1 MSEERVL
8 SDVVW
13 TPERGTEVPEIRSVA
28 WNNFLLS
35 DEWGGF
41 GQGRTAAEIR
51 ITPDTALASTAVLAC
66 CRILAETVAGLPLR
80 VMRRMPNGGSE
91 VASDIPLHKVL
102 SFAPNEW
109 QTKFEFFEQQM
120 MMLTLWGNSYSA
132 IRSGRYGAVSAL
144 DNLHPSRMHVERL
157 ENGRLRYSYTNPQTG
172 RLERYTQDQ
181 ILHIRW
187 TSEPD
192 GIKGMV
198 PVEVAKEAIALA
210 RACEIHASK
219 FWANSARPGMVLQT
233 DSALSPES
241 AERLRDNW
249 ERLHRG
255 ADRSHR
261 TAILTNGLKVEQ
273 VGFNA
278 EQSQYEATRRFQLEE
293 VSRIYRLPMH
303 LLTGSAGGDLETSGK
318 EFVTYTLMP
327 WLRRIESAISRSL
340 IYNDDLFYAEF
351 DTKGLMRGNSI
362 TRAGFYSTMQGLG
375 IYSINDSRRDEGLP
389 PIENGDTHF
398 VAMNLTPLEQAVK
411 GPPMA
416 PMGEAPPEMPGGVPS
431 LPGVTPGEAPPK
443 APEGQASQ
451 KKAFSDGD
459 VVTWDGGKKI
469 GELKHIMEKGTLD
482 LKSGERVEV
491 KPGEP
496 VALVIDAESG
506 EEAAVLVSGLR
517 KAKEEQATV
526 EERRLSPQSKALY
539 DAQEEIVRAKGR
551 WSQADSHYQERNPF
565 ASRGILC
572 RNCVYYEEGGTC
584 EIVKGTIR
592 PDAICKLWIIPE
604 ERLSVPEQRD
614 DCGRQEGGKFGPQNK
629 CQEDAGKGEQPTG
642 EDKAPA
648 AAKAKVFPEKSSRF
662 RSAID
667 DVVAKSGGDPAKVWD
682 RSKGL
687 AETPPPAEVG
697 QYADEQQSQTGKPL
711 TPEAEAAYG
720 SLVDEIGRQ
729 YEALLASGL
738 KVHAWKGEGEPYGD
752 PPGSTRPNSDK
763 MRRDIAE
770 TGEYSFFMTESGFGA
785 GNVTEN
791 HPMLRPTKFKTSDG
805 EPMIANDLFRVVH
818 DFVAHVRGGY
828 SFSTNGEFNGT
839 LSHASTL
846 PESAWPALFAETFG
860 QNAVYERTGGYANQN
875 AYASTAG
882 ADMIRRELAKRRGE
896 SRSEDEGQDSDE
908 PLGYQHL
915 KSRPHLAK
923 SLSARVEDRDCGT
936 GAGGFKPGNDCGAKS
951 GEGDSESG
959 APGGRDFKTRETTQ
973 AALASIRET
982 GGFSVDPFTAES
994 PTTGF
999 MVSVVPA
1006 AETILDTPEAVTD
1019 AVMEKFL
1026 KDNEQAFLER
1036 PTLHVGGWLDKAT
1049 GKVYLDLSEQ
1059 FDNIDDAIDSAES
1072 TNQLAIWDLNVGNE
1086 IRKEEYSARRTGKR
1100 KEPRS
1105 LRSPARARRRVDRS
1119 GDPGTRPPNP
1129 RRGEGEEGAAAQE
1142 GLIAVARRVL
1152 GDSMPSVERRD
1163 IGDAIAVYDHA
1174 QDVLL
1179 VSERDDLPPPPEG
1192 YTSQPNP
1199 FLHEAAH
1206 AIHARANPESYQ
1218 LSGEEPLAPEH
1229 RDWVAREV
1237 SEVAALSAREFV
1249 AEVLAGLLAG
1259 NKYGDDI
1266 LDLAREVAGS
1276 EVIP

>member
-13 TPERGTEVPEIRSVA
+13 TPERGGEVPEIRSVA

-35 DEWGGF
+35 DEWHF
-41 GQGRTAAEIR
+41 GQGRTAADIR
-51 ITPDTALASTAVLAC
+51 VTPDTALASTAVLAC

-80 VMRRMPNGGSE
+80 VMRRSNSGGSE
-91 VASDIPLHKVL
+91 VASDIPLYKVL

-109 QTKFEFFEQQM
+109 QTKFEFFEQM
-120 MMLTLWGNSYSA
+120 MMNLTLWGNSYSA

-181 ILHIRW
+181 VLHIRW

-233 DSALSPES
+233 DSALSAEA

-249 ERLHRG
+249 ERMHRG
-255 ADRSHR
+255 SDRSNR

-278 EQSQYEATRRFQLEE
+278 EQSQFETTRKFQLEE
-293 VSRIYRLPMH
+293 ISRVYRIPSH
-303 LLTGSAGGDLETSGK
+303 LLNGSAAGDLETSGK

-327 WLRRIESAISRSL
+327 WLRRIESGISRSL

-351 DTKGLMRGNSI
+351 DTKGLMRGNSNS
-362 TRAGFYSTMQGLG
+362 RASFYSTMQNLG

-389 PIENGDTHF
+389 PIEHGDTHF
-398 VAMNLTPLEQAVK
+398 VAMNMTPLEQAVK
-411 GPPMA
+411 GEQEQDPMA
-416 PMGEAPPEMPGGVPS
+416 AGAPPEMPGGKPS
-431 LPGVTPGEAPPK
+431 LAGVKDGEAPPE
-443 APEGQASQ
+443 APKGEPSE
-451 KKAFSDGD
+451 KKPEALGEGD
-459 VVTWDGGKKI
+459 VVTWGDGKI
-469 GELKHIMEKGTLD
+469 GELKHIMEEGTLD
-482 LKSGERVEV
+482 LKSGEAVEV

-496 VALVIDAESG
+496 VALVVDPASG
-506 EEAAVLVSGLR
+506 EEFAVKAAELK
-517 KAKEEQATV
+517 KAKPAEAV
-526 EERRLSPQSKALY
+526 EERKLSPQNQALY
-539 DAQEEIVRAKGR
+539 DAQEDIVRKKGR
-551 WSQADSHYQERNPF
+551 WSQSDAHYQERNPF
-565 ASRGILC
+565 ASRGIHC

-584 EIVKGTIR
+584 EIVKGSIR
-592 PDAICKLWIIPE
+592 PDAICKLWIIPD
-604 ERLSVPEQRD
+604 ERLSIPEQRE
-614 DCGRQEGGKFGPQNK
+614 DCGRQDGGKFGPQNE
-629 CQEDAGKGEQPTG
+629 CQKEGSGAAEDSSQHPSSSKS
-642 EDKAPA
+642 
-648 AAKAKVFPEKSSRF
+648 FPEGSGRF

-667 DVVAKSGGDPAKVWD
+667 GVVAKSGGDPAKVWD

-687 AETPPPAEVG
+687 AETPPSAEVG
-697 QYADEQQSQTGKPL
+697 QFADEQQAQTGKPL
-711 TPEAEAAYG
+711 TPEAEASYQ

-729 YEALLASGL
+729 YEALLDSGL

-770 TGEYSFFMTESGFGA
+770 SGEYSFFMTESGFGA

-846 PESAWPALFAETFG
+846 PEAAWPALFAETFG

-875 AYASTAG
+875 AYASATG
-882 ADMIRRELAKRRGE
+882 ADLIRRELAKRRGE
-896 SRSEDEGQDSDE
+896 SRSQEPDSDE
-908 PLGYQHL
+908 PLGYQHI
-915 KSRPHLAK
+915 KSRPYLAK
-923 SLSARVEDRDCGT
+923 SLAAKAEQRDCGT
-936 GAGGFKPGNDCGAKS
+936 GAGGFKKGNSCGKGS
-951 GEGDSESG
+951 SDSEENES
-959 APGGRDFKTRETTQ
+959 PSDREFKTTETTK
-973 AALASIRET
+973 AAIKAIRES
-982 GGFSVDPFTAES
+982 GGFSVNPFTADS
-994 PTTGF
+994 PTTGY

-1006 AETILDTPEAVTD
+1006 AETILDSPDAVTD
-1019 AVMEKFL
+1019 EVMEKFL
-1026 KDNEQAFLER
+1026 KDNEQAFEDR

-1059 FDNIDDAIDSAES
+1059 FDDLDDAIDSAEG

-1086 IRKEEYSARRTGKR
+1086 IRKEDYDGRRKRKR
-1100 KEPRS
+1100 KETRS
-1105 LRSPARARRRVDRS
+1105 LRSPERPRRKVDRGRNS
-1119 GDPGTRPPNP
+1119 RTRSPNP
-1129 RRGEGEEGAAAQE
+1129 RRGEGEERARAAQE
-1142 GLIAVARRVL
+1142 GLIAVARRAM
-1152 GDSMPSVERRD
+1152 GSAMPRVEFRD
-1163 IGDAIAVYDHA
+1163 IGPAVAVYDHA
-1174 QDVLL
+1174 SDVLL
-1179 VSERDDLPPPPEG
+1179 VSDRACLPPSPSEG

-1218 LSGEEPLAPEH
+1218 LSSGRSLTPEQC
-1229 RDWVAREV
+1229 DLVAREV
-1237 SEVAALSAREFV
+1237 SEVASLGAREFV
-1249 AEVLAGLLAG
+1249 AEVLAGTLAG
-1259 NKYGDDI
+1259 RKYGDDI
-1266 LDLAREVAGS
+1266 LSLAREVAGS
-1276 EVIP
+1276 GVIP